1 MNLLGSKPDF
11 RFSHKHEEARLFL
24 VSEETIKLK
33 YQELILNLNVV
44 RRNNLDGFI
53 NVKEYKRGFKVY
65 VYRGLGFNVEFK
77 LDFKLGSLVS

>member
-11 RFSHKHEEARLFL
+11 RISHKHEEARLFL

-53 NVKEYKRGFKVY
+53 N
-65 VYRGLGFNVEFK
+65 LNEFK
-77 LDFKLGSLVS
+77 LDSKLGSLVSGVHGRFYDALYIF